1 MSTGWGQRMNKHLA
15 VTTLALFIAAA
26 LSGCSKSNSG
36 NPVSPQ
42 QVSTVV
48 GQVFGQQGL
57 AKLSEASS
65 TNAGVQGA
73 TVSLAQVQ
81 SDGSLKTVSVSSV
94 KTDASGNFSVST
106 DLTGVSDLVVVA
118 TNGAVSWEAVVS
130 AQVEHGTTVHCQPL
144 TDQTTVQAEVFAKVY
159 ADGKSGDV
167 TTADIELYVSP
178 SVAATVLSDANAIS
192 KLASA
197 LEAETAAQASA
208 FSQFGASQ
216 AQLQTAAASRTQV
229 QIALESSLYS
239 AAGDSLGDY
248 LALQTYYTG
257 SVAAFVAT
265 GIPLAACAK
274 AEQISCTA
282 LVNAASGISSNA
294 EFALEES
301 ASLIRA
307 VLIGQTISTEFSVG
321 GATQGEIALVTAANN
336 TLLAEMEISTTPDE
350 MAAAFAAYH
359 DAILAQLEAM
369 VGNSG
374 ASIGS
379 VDSAINAAG
388 GARTALQASV
398 TTASSTSAI
407 VQAYVT
413 FFNSVGTALNGVNG
427 LSAAQLSAAT
437 QIVALI
443 DSNI

>member
-1 MSTGWGQRMNKHLA
+1 M
-15 VTTLALFIAAA
+15 LALIIAAA

-36 NPVSPQ
+36 NPISPQ
-42 QVSTVV
+42 QVSTVS

-57 AKLSEASS
+57 AKRSAVSS
-65 TNAGVQGA
+65 SNSGVQGA
-73 TVSLAQVQ
+73 TVTLAQVQ
-81 SDGSLKTVSVSSV
+81 ADGSLKTVSVSSAR
-94 KTDASGNFSVST
+94 TDASGSFSVVT

-118 TNGAVSWEAVVS
+118 TNGAVSWEALVS

-144 TDQTTVQAEVFAKVY
+144 TDQTTVQAEVFAKVL
-159 ADGKSGDV
+159 ADGKSGEV
-167 TTADIELYVSP
+167 TTADIELYVSQ
-178 SVAATVLSDANAIS
+178 SVAAAVLSDANAIT
-192 KLASA
+192 KLAAA
-197 LEAETAAQASA
+197 LEAEATAQVSA

-265 GIPLAACAK
+265 GIPLDACAK
-274 AEQISCTA
+274 AEQISCAA
-282 LVNAASGISSNA
+282 LVNAASGISASA
-294 EFALEES
+294 QFALEQS

-321 GATQGEIALVTAANN
+321 GATQGQIALVTAANN
-336 TLLAEMEISTTPDE
+336 TLLAEMEVSTAPDE

-359 DAILAQLEAM
+359 DAILTQLKAM

-374 ASIGS
+374 ASVGS
-379 VDSAINAAG
+379 VDSAINGTG
-388 GARTALQASV
+388 GAKTVLQAAV

-427 LSAAQLSAAT
+427 LNAAQLNAAT